1 MSNFNFFVS
10 LVITRNNFDLI
21 HSVIAFMQAK
31 LNDIING
38 FELTR
43 FLTDLM
49 SDIIVNIEK
58 YRRQY

>member
-1 MSNFNFFVS
+1 
-10 LVITRNNFDLI
+10 
-21 HSVIAFMQAK
+21 MQAK

-49 SDIIVNIEK
+49 SNIIVNIEK
-58 YRRQY
+58 YHRQY